1 VFVDCVR
8 NGQVLAFYQFGYGET
23 LAPTARP
30 EHQSL
35 MAQAKTNLT
44 NERIAFP
51 PYTGI
56 EFKVRWQR

>member
-1 VFVDCVR
+1 
-8 NGQVLAFYQFGYGET
+8 
-23 LAPTARP
+23 
-30 EHQSL
+30 